1 MFLTLAKY
9 FGKPLKWFLQHL
21 PQWMPNLALIL
32 FDPLRSELWNDW
44 QSWLSMAESHGCA
57 VVFCDDHFEIYHNE
71 CQMLHCL
78 FKIPK
83 FRIFSF
89 WGIMV
94 FASSVVYHDI
104 CFIFLFSIF
113 LFLNQTESEGSGVN
127 TACMEISELQL
138 RMSKRS
144 PMIFP
149 ERWDVTPC
157 CGQGR
162 CAAVLN
168 HSMSKLGMTTR
179 NDKYP
184 EDNCKAH
191 HIPTHYETEQC
202 KQVLGI
208 ATGINELCGFV
219 WMWKNWNRAGFVF
232 FQDRFG

>member
-1 MFLTLAKY
+1 MGVQWFSVMTTSKFITMNARCCIACLKY
-9 FGKPLKWFLQHL
+9 PNSGYLIFGVSWYLLL
-21 PQWMPNLALIL
+21 PWCIM
-32 FDPLRSELWNDW
+32 
-44 QSWLSMAESHGCA
+44 
-57 VVFCDDHFEIYHNE
+57 
-71 CQMLHCL
+71 
-78 FKIPK
+78 
-83 FRIFSF
+83 IFVSF
-89 WGIMV
+89 
-94 FASSVVYHDI
+94 
-104 CFIFLFSIF
+104 FLFSIF
-113 LFLNQTESEGSGVN
+113 LFLNQTESEGTGVN

-168 HSMSKLGMTTR
+168 HSMPKLGMTTR

-191 HIPTHYETEQC
+191 HIPAHYETEQC

-219 WMWKNWNRAGFVF
+219 
-232 FQDRFG
+232 